1 MPQSVTWGKWEKLG
15 VMKSIMD
22 IIWVWWRKWGQ
33 IQFSITVKPVLSRH
47 PWEWHS
53 IQGECLKLYS
63 ATEDW
68 FDCSSW
74 IDWLDQNKNKNE
86 NIPDMRE
93 GGRGIGFDRN
103 VGWKGGRG
111 GGNLVVP
118 ETIFLETKLSS
129 KKEITLTDMADVRGF
144 ISMNIAYHHHSH
156 VLNRWTCILTRTLV
170 SWSWASDPMFGARSL
185 TFMFETKPF
194 LIRNEFPFKRSI

>member
-1 MPQSVTWGKWEKLG
+1 MIVTWVEK
-15 VMKSIMD
+15 V
-22 IIWVWWRKWGQ
+22 
-33 IQFSITVKPVLSRH
+33 
-47 PWEWHS
+47 E
-53 IQGECLKLYS
+53 
-63 ATEDW
+63 
-68 FDCSSW
+68 
-74 IDWLDQNKNKNE
+74 
-86 NIPDMRE
+86 
-93 GGRGIGFDRN
+93 
-103 VGWKGGRG
+103 G

-170 SWSWASDPMFGARSL
+170 SWSRASDPMFGARSL

-194 LIRNEFPFKRSI
+194 LITNEFPFKRSI

>member
-1 MPQSVTWGKWEKLG
+1 MIVTWVEK
-15 VMKSIMD
+15 V
-22 IIWVWWRKWGQ
+22 
-33 IQFSITVKPVLSRH
+33 
-47 PWEWHS
+47 
-53 IQGECLKLYS
+53 
-63 ATEDW
+63 
-68 FDCSSW
+68 
-74 IDWLDQNKNKNE
+74 
-86 NIPDMRE
+86 E
-93 GGRGIGFDRN
+93 GG
-103 VGWKGGRG
+103 GGD
-111 GGNLVVP
+111 LVVP

-170 SWSWASDPMFGARSL
+170 SWSRASDPMFGARSL